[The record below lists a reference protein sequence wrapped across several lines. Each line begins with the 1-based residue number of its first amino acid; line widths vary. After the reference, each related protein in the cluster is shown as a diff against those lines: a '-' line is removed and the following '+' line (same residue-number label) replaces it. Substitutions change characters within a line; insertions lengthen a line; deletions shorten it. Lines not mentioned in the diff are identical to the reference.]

1 VLLVFRSAFELDA
14 NSSFLHTRE
23 DGHPDI
29 AGYVGD
35 FSVVSTV
42 LKKAYPGVCT
52 QKVTIPIIL
61 FIFGTYSTWD
71 IIRTYKFGQ
80 CRIWHTLKYYYIPP
94 QSELYVRRFS
104 VQSRSRVKAQI
115 ICLPPYSC
123 SVYGRALSSLSHLV
137 E

>member
-52 QKVTIPIIL
+52 QKLTIPIIL
-61 FIFGTYSTWD
+61 FLFLVSVHIQLGISSGHTSLANVECG
-71 IIRTYKFGQ
+71 IR
-80 CRIWHTLKYYYIPP
+80 
-94 QSELYVRRFS
+94 
-104 VQSRSRVKAQI
+104 
-115 ICLPPYSC
+115 
-123 SVYGRALSSLSHLV
+123 
-137 E
+137 